1 MLLLGEMN
9 RLKVIKEVDFG
20 LYLDGEIDEILIPK
34 RYVPV
39 NTQVGDMLDV
49 FLYRDSEDRL
59 IATTQLP
66 KVMVGEYALLEVVD
80 TNRFGVFMDWGMPK
94 DLFVPFQE
102 QNGKMAI
109 GRSYVVKVYIDNE
122 TNRIAASARIE
133 HFLEKENLDFEI
145 GQEVEIIPF
154 KYTDLGVKAIVNR
167 EFEGMLY
174 TNEIFER
181 INLGETK
188 KAFVNKIR
196 NDGKIDLKL
205 KRTGYSENSTSQ
217 NTVMVQ
223 LNKNNG
229 FLPFHDK
236 SSPEAI
242 YDQFGMSKRD
252 FKQAIGGL
260 YKENKIKIGDN
271 GITICN

>member
-9 RLKVIKEVDFG
+9 RLKVIKEVEFG

-34 RYVPV
+34 RYVPA
-39 NTQVGDMLDV
+39 NTLVGDFIDV

-59 IATTQLP
+59 IASTQIP

-102 QNGKMAI
+102 QNGKMVI

-122 TNRIAASARIE
+122 TNRIVASARIE
-133 HFLEKENLDFEI
+133 HFLEKNTTGFEI
-145 GQEVEIIPF
+145 GQEVSIIPF
-154 KYTDLGVKAIVNR
+154 KYTDLGIKVIVNNSY
-167 EFEGMLY
+167 EGMLY
-174 TNEIFER
+174 SNEIFER
-181 INLGETK
+181 VDLGKPT

-205 KRTGYSENSTSQ
+205 KKSGFSERSTAQ
-217 NTVMVQ
+217 NTIINQ
-223 LNKNNG
+223 LKANKG
-229 FLPFHDK
+229 FLPYHDK
-236 SSPEAI
+236 SAPEDI
-242 YDQFGMSKRD
+242 YNQFGMSKRD

-260 YKENKIKIGDN
+260 YKENIIQISSS
-271 GITICN
+271 GITIC

>member
-9 RLKVIKEVDFG
+9 RLKVLKEVEFG

-34 RYVPV
+34 RYVPA
-39 NTQVGDMLDV
+39 NTKVDDYLDV

-59 IATTQLP
+59 IASTQIP

-133 HFLEKENLDFEI
+133 HFLEKDNANFDV
-145 GQEVEIIPF
+145 GQEVTIIPF
-154 KYTDLGVKAIVNR
+154 KYTDLGVKAIVNKLY
-167 EFEGMLY
+167 EGMLY
-174 TNEIFER
+174 NNEIFER
-181 INLGETK
+181 IDLGKET
-188 KAFVNKIR
+188 KAFVNRIR

-205 KRTGYSENSTSQ
+205 KKSGYSEVTQSQ
-217 NTVMVQ
+217 NIILTQ
-223 LNKNNG
+223 LKANKG

-236 SSPEAI
+236 SAPEAI

-260 YKENKIKIGDN
+260 YKENKINIGN
-271 GITICN
+271 TGITLL